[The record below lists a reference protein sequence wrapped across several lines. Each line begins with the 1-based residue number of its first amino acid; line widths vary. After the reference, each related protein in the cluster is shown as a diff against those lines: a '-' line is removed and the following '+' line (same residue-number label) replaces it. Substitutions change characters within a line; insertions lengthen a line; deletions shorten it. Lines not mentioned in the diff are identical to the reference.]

1 MATLKVTNIKNESF
15 AGDQLYLKSNG
26 YLGIGTTNPGEELE
40 VSADAPSIQLLSTNA
55 SGRKYGFQSMNDGKF
70 GIYDGTAGVNR
81 IVLASDGKVGIGTAS
96 PDRTL
101 EVQNDNSYAA
111 KFGGAGGGSDF
122 AIEIGQT
129 GNSGSPGFNAVAGS
143 MVFQLAGSEKARF
156 NGSTGNF
163 GINNNSPDRKLE
175 VQNDSDYA
183 AKFSGG
189 SGAGHTSIEIGQTAL
204 NGSAGFNAT
213 GGSMLFDMAG
223 AEKMRLDSS
232 GRLLIGTTTAGAS
245 GVDDLIVN
253 VSSGNGG
260 MTIRTGAANNGNLYF
275 SDGTSGAAEYKGY
288 LQYRHGTDILVLG
301 AAATEKAHVTS
312 EGLVA
317 FSGNGAGASSGYA
330 LKVMGGTNHKDYPGI
345 YMEGSTG
352 ADNSSIWA
360 KYNLTLGCDSTDGI
374 AGRQVAFSN
383 GGDQIA
389 AFSIDGLLFG
399 SDSAAANALDDY
411 EEGTWTGGIQDFSAT
426 YTSQYGYYT
435 KVGNLVTATVMM
447 AGSGAPGSG
456 NMKLTSLPFTCSNST
471 NYRAVGSF
479 FCWTGFVTGGLQIV
493 GSMSNNTNFVNIL
506 GNNNNGN
513 ATHINRSALNSNG
526 WEFQLTI
533 SYHV

>member
-70 GIYDGTAGVNR
+70 GIYDGTAGANR
-81 IVLASDGKVGIGTAS
+81 IVLASDGKIGIGTSSPSSIFHVRPLDETNFLVRNEGSTVVLAS
-96 PDRTL
+96 ET
-101 EVQNDNSYAA
+101 
-111 KFGGAGGGSDF
+111 
-122 AIEIGQT
+122 
-129 GNSGSPGFNAVAGS
+129 NSGRDNNRGMALEATAFEFIEG
-143 MVFQLAGSEKARF
+143 GSEKMR
-156 NGSTGNF
+156 
-163 GINNNSPDRKLE
+163 ID
-175 VQNDSDYA
+175 
-183 AKFSGG
+183 G
-189 SGAGHTSIEIGQTAL
+189 SG
-204 NGSAGFNAT
+204 
-213 GGSMLFDMAG
+213 
-223 AEKMRLDSS
+223 RV
-232 GRLLIGTTTAGAS
+232 LIGTTDIGAS
-245 GVDDLIVN
+245 GVDNLIVN
-253 VSSGNGG
+253 VASGNGG
-260 MTIRTGAANNGNLYF
+260 ISIRTGSSNNGNLFF

-301 AAATEKAHVTS
+301 AAHLEKAHVTS

-330 LKVMGGTNHKDYPGI
+330 LKVMGGTNHRDYPGI
-345 YMEGSTG
+345 YLEGSTG
-352 ADNSSIWA
+352 SDNSSIWA

-426 YTSQYGYYT
+426 YTSQNGYYT
-435 KVGNLVTATVMM
+435 KVGNLVTVTVMM

-456 NMKLTSLPFTCSNST
+456 NMRLTSLPFTCSNST

-493 GSMSNNTNFVNIL
+493 GSMSNNTNYVNIL
-506 GNNNNGN
+506 GNNNNAN
-513 ATHINRSALNSNG
+513 ATHINRSALNSTA
-526 WEFQLTI
+526 WEFQFTI

>member
-15 AGDQLYLKSNG
+15 TGDQLYLKSDG
-26 YLGIGTTNPGEELE
+26 KLGIGTTNP
-40 VSADAPSIQLLSTNA
+40 D
-55 SGRKYGFQSMNDGKF
+55 RK
-70 GIYDGTAGVNR
+70 
-81 IVLASDGKVGIGTAS
+81 
-96 PDRTL
+96 L
-101 EVQNDNSYAA
+101 EVQNDGGYAA
-111 KFGGAGGGSDF
+111 KFGGASGGFDA

-129 GNSGSPGFNAVAGS
+129 GASGSPGFNAVAGS
-143 MVFQLAGSEKARF
+143 MVFQIAGSEKARF
-156 NGSTGNF
+156 NDSTGNF

-232 GRLLIGTTTAGAS
+232 GRLLIGTTTAGSS

-260 MTIRTGAANNGNLYF
+260 MTIRTGTANNGNLFF
-275 SDGTSGAAEYKGY
+275 SDGTSGSAEYKGY
-288 LQYRHGTDILVLG
+288 LQYRHSTDILVLG
-301 AAATEKAHVTS
+301 AAGTEKAWVTS

-317 FSGNGAGASSGYA
+317 FSGNGAGQGAGYA
-330 LKVMGGTNHKDYPGI
+330 LKVMGGTNNRANPGI
-345 YMEGSTG
+345 YMEGSSG
-352 ADNSSIWA
+352 NDNSSIWA

-399 SDSAAANALDDY
+399 ADSAAANALDDY
-411 EEGTWTGGIQDFSAT
+411 EEGTFTPQINNAYSSITYSAQNGLYVKIGRMVHCSIGIAMTAATAEGPGLRITG
-426 YTSQYGYYT
+426 
-435 KVGNLVTATVMM
+435 
-447 AGSGAPGSG
+447 
-456 NMKLTSLPFTCSNST
+456 LPFTTNASNYSSGGITYCDLFST
-471 NYRAVGSF
+471 FVDCDPYISGNTTEVRFYRKGAGTVVATSG
-479 FCWTGFVTGGLQIV
+479 T
-493 GSMSNNTNFVNIL
+493 SNITSEKWL
-506 GNNNNGN
+506 GIGI
-513 ATHINRSALNSNG
+513 TY
-526 WEFQLTI
+526 Q
-533 SYHV
+533 V